1 MSKMLFSD
9 LTQEHYRKLSKK
21 DLARTKAF
29 LESNW
34 SAYSRYAG
42 LSEEE
47 AFDTIE
53 DDMMSEDL
61 AYSWAS
67 RIGTL
72 TERACDLEHF

>member
-1 MSKMLFSD
+1 MVMQFSD

-34 SAYSRYAG
+34 SSYSRYAG

-47 AFDTIE
+47 AFETIGE
-53 DDMMSEDL
+53 DLRNADL
-61 AYSWAS
+61 AYAWAS
-67 RIGTL
+67 RVGTL